1 MKNLCIILFC
11 AASSPFLIAPV
22 SAQCVAADPSAVPDI
37 SIDPLDATGAN
48 QIVQPLTL
56 RFRRVGMET
65 SPLNITYQIVDEDSS
80 LRLRVG
86 MDAGPEIEWR
96 SNDAGRDIGALR
108 RESYA
113 LLRSGTVSFAAGEN
127 SKDAG
132 IRLFVKNLQDDL
144 PAGVYREQYTIRYWC
159 GDPNATV
166 PNELSGNI
174 SVTLRV
180 PNVLSANVAGG
191 SRRGEIDFLDFATLS
206 RSLSISVR
214 STGPYKVTARSLNG
228 GTMVRQG
235 ASSNAQADRI
245 TYLLRFGGQAMTPDS
260 GAGFSYPRAGLQ
272 GLQIPLDVTVEDVS
286 GKRAGTYSDT
296 VMLTLAPAS

>member
-1 MKNLCIILFC
+1 
-11 AASSPFLIAPV
+11 
-22 SAQCVAADPSAVPDI
+22 
-37 SIDPLDATGAN
+37 
-48 QIVQPLTL
+48 
-56 RFRRVGMET
+56 MET